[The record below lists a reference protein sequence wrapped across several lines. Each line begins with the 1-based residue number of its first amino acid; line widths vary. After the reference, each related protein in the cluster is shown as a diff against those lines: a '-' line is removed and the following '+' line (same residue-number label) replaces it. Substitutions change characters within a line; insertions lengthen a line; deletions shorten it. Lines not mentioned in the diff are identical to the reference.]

1 MPPTDYAALLEKE
14 PPREPIDYAALL
26 DAGGEV
32 RGSLASFVGQKE
44 LGPPGLKSSM
54 ARFDM
59 AAARTGTE
67 RLRAFKKAFPEGDLF
82 KVPAGV
88 LLFRE
93 DPSKP
98 FAKVDADFL
107 EGGGREAINDIIEF
121 FAPDIG
127 AITGETLAAFGAVA
141 LAPETGGVSLLT
153 LLPLMMV
160 SAAGGEMAQEG
171 IKELRGLRGP
181 ESDTLEQVSKRAAVQ
196 GLFALGGGLAGP
208 ALIRPAA
215 NVIRGAGLL
224 GKRPGGEQAQRAAK
238 ELGLKNLPVNLVTD
252 NPLVQKLGGQA
263 GALLPT
269 LSRYVDNLEREL
281 ALKFR
286 GGAAKESGSFEVLTA
301 VERRE
306 TSNIIARLTRP
317 KVSKTKAGEGIIRGI
332 AQYDISSGARVT
344 QAYALARSVE
354 TPRFDIVSA
363 LSEAIEVKAIAR
375 QIGPDGAS
383 VVRVADQIID
393 IAKRQIGADPSKLAN
408 LERQAL
414 AAGDESLLALVRKT
428 AKKDLPEIPA
438 QRIRRP
444 DGTETVIEAT
454 DQLRFIRSQ
463 AWDLKV
469 PATGEISR
477 QPNALAGRLFRS
489 LTATLKDPLN
499 TSATFRAR
507 WANANQLAARR
518 FSTREKI
525 VLTQAAKSETP
536 TQLAA
541 RLGNLADP
549 ANADNIKTL
558 RSVLPNAEFRALQDS
573 ALTTLVDNPQ
583 GLTQALKNAVPET
596 LRSLFSPSEI
606 AQLKFVGKHF
616 DTLGQAGL
624 RKALNNHS
632 RVTSA
637 IANITTNQN
646 TAAISTVRDIVK
658 RNGGKNGA
666 FGRLMR
672 GGLMQYIW
680 ESSRVIE
687 KGAMRVSFNKLRDTL
702 QSLSKTGALR
712 LLTSREIRFLN
723 NTRKVQDLL
732 RLMPDAGTS
741 IQAAEAAAGARSLS
755 LTALTT
761 IIENFSVGR
770 IMTNR
775 LGQKIFIGSGGRTQI
790 KKGAVLPL
798 LGSIAAQVASDA
810 DGELIDRGLESLSVV
825 FGVEST
831 GP

>member
-14 PPREPIDYAALL
+14 KPREPIDYAALL

-32 RGSLASFVGQKE
+32 SGSLASFVGQKE

-59 AAARTGTE
+59 AAARTGAE

-107 EGGGREAINDIIEF
+107 EGGGHEAINDIIEF

-127 AITGETLAAFGAVA
+127 AITGETLAVFGAVA
-141 LAPETGGVSLLT
+141 LAPETGGISLLT

-208 ALIRPAA
+208 AVIRPLA
-215 NVIRGAGLL
+215 NVIKGAGIL
-224 GKRPGGEQAQRAAK
+224 GKRPGAEQAQRAAK

-286 GGAAKESGSFEVLTA
+286 GGATRESASFEVLEAT
-301 VERRE
+301 ERRE
-306 TSNIIARLTRP
+306 ASNIIARLTRP
-317 KVSKTKAGEGIIRGI
+317 KVSKTKAGEGIGRGI

-344 QAYALARSVE
+344 QAYNLARSVE
-354 TPRFDIVSA
+354 TPKFNLTVA
-363 LSEAIEVKAIAR
+363 LTDATEVKAIAS
-375 QIGPDGAS
+375 QMGPAGAPI
-383 VVRVADQIID
+383 VQLADQILELGS
-393 IAKRQIGADPSKLAN
+393 KRLPDGTIPS
-408 LERQAL
+408 
-414 AAGDESLLALVRKT
+414 
-428 AKKDLPEIPA
+428 
-438 QRIRRP
+438 QRIPLP
-444 DGTETVIEAT
+444 DGTEKVIDAT
-454 DQLRFIRSQ
+454 DQIRFIRSQ
-463 AWDLKV
+463 AWDLKT
-469 PATGEISR
+469 PPPGEISR
-477 QPNALAGRLFRS
+477 QPNFLANRLFRS
-489 LTATLKDPLN
+489 QTLVLNDPVN
-499 TSATFRAR
+499 TSQIFRAR
-507 WANANQLAARR
+507 WAKANRLARQR
-518 FSTREKI
+518 FVMRDKI
-525 VLTQAAKSETP
+525 ILVQAAKSETP

-637 IANITTNQN
+637 VANIVTKQD

-666 FGRLMR
+666 FGRLIR

-741 IQAAEAAAGARSLS
+741 IQAAEAAAGARSFS

-761 IIENFSVGR
+761 IIENFGVGR

-810 DGELIDRGLESLSVV
+810 DGELIDRGLESLSAV
-825 FGVEST
+825 FGLEST
-831 GP
+831 EP